1 MLKGFFLTVLIGPA
15 VPVPPPKVV
24 LESLSAVQVSSSLE
38 RSGFQLSF
46 NVSKNSPLLTTMLPA
61 GYFDPMIT
69 RVIII
74 VTVRGIPNVLMD
86 GIVTRQEI
94 APANEPGQSTL
105 TVTGEDLS
113 VLMDV
118 IDMTGLPLPMPDP
131 AQVALILAKYVVFG
145 IVPLVI
151 PPIFNDVPIPVERI
165 PTQNGTDRSYVNQ
178 LASQHGYVFY
188 VEPGPAPGTSLAYWG
203 PDIRLPIPQPA
214 LNVNM
219 DAHTNVESLT
229 FSLDGLAKK
238 ILVQFVLDP
247 VTKKIPIPIPLPNI
261 SILRPPLGARL
272 TPPAKVEF
280 SRDVSKLNPV
290 QAVARALG
298 RTAASADAISGSG
311 TLNVVRYGRVL
322 KARQLVGVRGA
333 GIAYDGLYYV
343 KSVTHS
349 LKRGEYKQSF
359 NLSRDGLISLTPRV
373 VP

>member
-131 AQVALILAKYVVFG
+131 AQVALILAKYLVFG

-214 LNVNM
+214 LTVNM

-298 RTAASADAISGSG
+298 RTAASAEAISGSG

>member
-1 MLKGFFLTVLIGPA
+1 MLEGFFLTVLIGPA

-46 NVSKNSPLLTTMLPA
+46 NVSKNSPLVTTMLPA
-61 GYFDPMIT
+61 GYFDPMVT

-74 VTVRGIPNVLMD
+74 VTVRGVPNVLMD

-94 APANEPGQSTL
+94 APANDPGQSTL

-131 AQVALILAKYVVFG
+131 AQVALILAKYLVLG
-145 IVPLVI
+145 IVPMVI
-151 PPIFNDVPIPVERI
+151 PPIFNDVPVPVERI

-261 SILRPPLGARL
+261 SLLRPPLGARL

-298 RTAASADAISGSG
+298 RTAASSDAISGSG

-343 KSVTHS
+343 KSVTHDI
-349 LKRGEYKQSF
+349 KRGEYKQNFS
-359 NLSRDGLISLTPRV
+359 LSRDGLISLTPRV